1 MEDEINFDIERMERA
16 ISGESILLPSSLTR
30 EEMRW
35 YICATARKE
44 IEIPDE
50 IKQDDVLLGEYVK
63 VCYSVMNVSKDK
75 SKAIAKRG
83 RDRIAEA
90 SLENTE
96 MTDEEIIERI
106 KNLFDFGDISPEE
119 WEEVVV
125 WARKYLKPLEKI
137 GEYCVKN

>member
-1 MEDEINFDIERMERA
+1 MTNEINFDIKRMEKA
-16 ISGESILLPSSLTR
+16 ISGESILIPSSLTP

-50 IKQDDVLLGEYVK
+50 IKNDDALLGEYVK
-63 VCYSVMNVSKDK
+63 VCYSVMRVSEEK

-83 RDRIAEA
+83 RDKIVEA
-90 SLENTE
+90 NLENTE
-96 MTDEEIIERI
+96 MTDDEIVDRV

-119 WEEVVV
+119 WGEVVA
-125 WARKYLKPLEKI
+125 WARKYIKPLD
-137 GEYCVKN
+137 